1 MESAACAKHPD
12 RIAAQT
18 CARCGSFMCGECVSE
33 DVIGHCRECASRLE
47 QSRVVAQVPWLAI
60 VMMIHGVFFVGAALI
75 AFLYGP
81 IFAHSYQTQGTEPAP
96 DDPLSGLIFAGSVI
110 AGLVLLVPGV
120 LQIWAGALARTYRA
134 RAFAIS
140 ALLLSLI
147 GCMGIYCIPTTLGL
161 MVWGLVVLFNDD
173 VAARFAATRS
183 SAR

>member
-12 RIAAQT
+12 RVAGQT

-47 QSRVVAQVPWLAI
+47 QSRLVAQVPWLAI
-60 VMMIHGVFFVGAALI
+60 TMMVNGVFFVGAALF
-75 AFLYGP
+75 AFLFGP
-81 IFAHSYQTQGTEPAP
+81 IAAHKYQVRGPEPAP
-96 DDPLSGLIFAGSVI
+96 DDPFAGLVVTGSIIV
-110 AGLVLLVPGV
+110 GLVLLVTGV
-120 LQIWAGALARTYRA
+120 PQIWAGALARTYRG

-147 GCMGIYCIPTTLGL
+147 GCMGFYCIPTTLAL
-161 MVWGLVVLFNDD
+161 LVWGLVVLFNDD